1 MKQVGSLV
9 SDSAD
14 KKQALMRNFEF
25 ETRVDASED
34 LAAIKFFISKLKETP
49 PLLLARSGAQPR
61 THGS

>member
-1 MKQVGSLV
+1 
-9 SDSAD
+9 
-14 KKQALMRNFEF
+14 MRNFEF